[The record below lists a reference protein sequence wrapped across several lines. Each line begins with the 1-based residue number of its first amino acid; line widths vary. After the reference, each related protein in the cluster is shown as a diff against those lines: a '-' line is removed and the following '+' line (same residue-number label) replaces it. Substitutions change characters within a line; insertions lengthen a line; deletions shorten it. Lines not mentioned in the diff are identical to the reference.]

1 LRAAVLRSRTDPI
14 RRAERRALTATQ
26 AGGDEKRPQKGESMR
41 NKVIS
46 IAAIAAAIVS
56 IGISRAAGSGTINGA
71 DIKDYSITA
80 SKLATGSVG
89 SRTILDR
96 SIQYGDLSAF
106 ARGDIQDHALI
117 SGRTVR
123 GVIGGDFPAIP
134 AGPSTECTNNCS
146 WAGYASL
153 PFPARVALTDSD
165 VLVDVTTWTCGD
177 NPCDQTQP
185 VASSSESGSAAACTG
200 SVANP
205 TAPAGKVCIYVAGG
219 DNAEDVAGYSV
230 VPGTGGSPYGFKLHW
245 VSTGPGNSQ
254 NTFIDAVWAYTA
266 P

>member
-1 LRAAVLRSRTDPI
+1 
-14 RRAERRALTATQ
+14 
-26 AGGDEKRPQKGESMR
+26 MR
-41 NKVIS
+41 NRLVPIAS
-46 IAAIAAAIVS
+46 IAVAIL
-56 IGISRAAGSGTINGA
+56 GISLGSALATGTIDGA
-71 DIKDYSITA
+71 DIKDFSITH

-106 ARGDIQDHALI
+106 ARGDLQEQAVL
-117 SGRTVR
+117 SGRTIR

-134 AGPSTECTNNCS
+134 AGPSTDCINNCS

-153 PFPARVALTDSD
+153 PFPARVALTDGD
-165 VLVDVTTWTCGD
+165 VLVDNTTWVSGD
-177 NPCDQTQP
+177 TGQTQP
-185 VASSSESGSAAACTG
+185 TLDASEVASPVTCTG
-200 SVANP
+200 TVDNP
-205 TAPAGKVCIYVAGG
+205 TAPAGKVCIYIAGG

-230 VPGTGGSPYGFKLHW
+230 VPGTGGSKYGFKLHW
-245 VSTGPGNSQ
+245 VSNGPGSAQ

>member
-1 LRAAVLRSRTDPI
+1 
-14 RRAERRALTATQ
+14 
-26 AGGDEKRPQKGESMR
+26 MR

-71 DIKDYSITA
+71 DIKDGSITA

-153 PFPARVALTDSD
+153 PFPARAALTDDD
-165 VLVDVTTWTCGD
+165 VLVDNTTWVSGD
-177 NPCDQTQP
+177 TGQTQP
-185 VASSSESGSAAACTG
+185 TLSSSESGSPAACTG

-205 TAPAGKVCIYVAGG
+205 TAPAGKVCIYIAGG

-230 VPGTGGSPYGFKLHW
+230 VPGTGGSKYGFKLHW
-245 VSTGPGNSQ
+245 VSTGPGSAQ